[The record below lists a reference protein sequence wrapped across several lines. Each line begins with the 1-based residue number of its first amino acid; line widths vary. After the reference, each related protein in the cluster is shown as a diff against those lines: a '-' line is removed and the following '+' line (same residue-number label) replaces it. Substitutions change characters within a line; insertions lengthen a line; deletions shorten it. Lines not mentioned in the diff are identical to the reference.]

1 MMGFDL
7 SLLLR
12 FTLFIL
18 LFFCKIQF
26 IVSKSASPGEIAIDK
41 EALIYLKSQISMD
54 VSNSLSYWNPDSS
67 PCNWTGVFCDGF
79 GQRVEGLDL
88 SGLQLKGSISPYIG
102 NLTSLRSLQLQN
114 NQLTG
119 NLPQQLGNLARLQLL
134 NASFNSITGVI
145 PGNISHCKGLRT
157 LDLMQNEISG
167 GIPEEISQFR
177 ELQILNLARNHLS
190 GKIPSSI
197 ANISSLVVLNLGTN
211 DLGGLIPSNFACL
224 ENLKKLDLTINN
236 FTGTVPNT
244 IYNMSTLVAL
254 ALASNNLWGEFPINI
269 GATLPNLLDF
279 NFCFNDF
286 TGRFPSSLH
295 NLTRI
300 KIIRVAHNHLEGSVP
315 PGLGNLAE
323 LEMYNIGYNK
333 FVNSGENGLSFLDSL
348 ANSTH
353 LSFLALDYN
362 LFEGKIP
369 ESVGNLSKVLK
380 KFYLAGNRL
389 YGSIPSSFRNL
400 RELALLSLSY
410 NSISGEIPSAIGQ
423 LGKLQEIGLAGNHLS
438 GKIPNSLGNLL
449 KLSSIDLSGNEL
461 VGSIP
466 LTFGNFKYLLS
477 MDLSKNKLNGSI
489 PREIF
494 HLSGLSIFLNLS
506 ENNFSGSLPEEVGL
520 LEDIATIDISN
531 NHLSGGIPKSI
542 GNCRSLEHLLL
553 YKNMLSGIIP
563 NSLGNIRGLE
573 SLDLS
578 SNQLSGAVPFDLQK
592 LQALQLLN
600 LSFNNLIGEVPTG
613 GVFEE
618 PSRVHLEGN
627 QNLCWKSTCRKNS
640 SSRWLLILL
649 CTITPLAT
657 ILVICVLIFA
667 FLFHTRKRKANAKIQ
682 AVSDSF
688 GGQHQ
693 MISYTELRLAT
704 NCFNEQNLIGSGS
717 FASVY
722 VGHSSEEGKVIAV
735 KVIDTEVTGAWNN
748 FLAECT
754 AMKHVRHRNIIKLIT
769 TCSIVDFKRADF
781 LALVFE
787 FMSNGNL
794 EDWITRK
801 RRTTTGEGLNI
812 LDRLNVAIDVAS
824 AVNYLQNECEV
835 PVVHCDLKPANIFF
849 DSDMTAKV
857 GDFGLAQ
864 LLMKSKDDEQ
874 PPTSSTCTLKGS
886 IGYIPPEYGAGMK
899 PSPAGDVYSFGITLL
914 QLFTGRSPRDESF
927 SEGLSLKKWVEM
939 KYQAKMQEPE
949 LVLNH
954 QELLPLDEMRN
965 DCLVDEIIQVGLS
978 CAADCP
984 EERLAMKDALHKLE
998 CVKVRLMTKPKELSR
1013 GN

>member
-190 GKIPSSI
+190 
-197 ANISSLVVLNLGTN
+197 
-211 DLGGLIPSNFACL
+211 
-224 ENLKKLDLTINN
+224 
-236 FTGTVPNT
+236 
-244 IYNMSTLVAL
+244 
-254 ALASNNLWGEFPINI
+254 
-269 GATLPNLLDF
+269 
-279 NFCFNDF
+279 
-286 TGRFPSSLH
+286 
-295 NLTRI
+295 
-300 KIIRVAHNHLEGSVP
+300 
-315 PGLGNLAE
+315 
-323 LEMYNIGYNK
+323 
-333 FVNSGENGLSFLDSL
+333 
-348 ANSTH
+348 
-353 LSFLALDYN
+353 
-362 LFEGKIP
+362 
-369 ESVGNLSKVLK
+369 
-380 KFYLAGNRL
+380 
-389 YGSIPSSFRNL
+389 
-400 RELALLSLSY
+400 
-410 NSISGEIPSAIGQ
+410 
-423 LGKLQEIGLAGNHLS
+423 
-438 GKIPNSLGNLL
+438 
-449 KLSSIDLSGNEL
+449 
-461 VGSIP
+461 
-466 LTFGNFKYLLS
+466 
-477 MDLSKNKLNGSI
+477 
-489 PREIF
+489 
-494 HLSGLSIFLNLS
+494 
-506 ENNFSGSLPEEVGL
+506 
-520 LEDIATIDISN
+520 
-531 NHLSGGIPKSI
+531 
-542 GNCRSLEHLLL
+542 
-553 YKNMLSGIIP
+553 
-563 NSLGNIRGLE
+563 
-573 SLDLS
+573 
-578 SNQLSGAVPFDLQK
+578 
-592 LQALQLLN
+592 
-600 LSFNNLIGEVPTG
+600 
-613 GVFEE
+613 
-618 PSRVHLEGN
+618 
-627 QNLCWKSTCRKNS
+627 
-640 SSRWLLILL
+640 
-649 CTITPLAT
+649 
-657 ILVICVLIFA
+657 
-667 FLFHTRKRKANAKIQ
+667 
-682 AVSDSF
+682 
-688 GGQHQ
+688 
-693 MISYTELRLAT
+693 
-704 NCFNEQNLIGSGS
+704 
-717 FASVY
+717 
-722 VGHSSEEGKVIAV
+722 
-735 KVIDTEVTGAWNN
+735 
-748 FLAECT
+748 
-754 AMKHVRHRNIIKLIT
+754 
-769 TCSIVDFKRADF
+769 
-781 LALVFE
+781 
-787 FMSNGNL
+787 
-794 EDWITRK
+794 
-801 RRTTTGEGLNI
+801 
-812 LDRLNVAIDVAS
+812 
-824 AVNYLQNECEV
+824 
-835 PVVHCDLKPANIFF
+835 
-849 DSDMTAKV
+849 AKV